1 MFALVAF
8 ILFRKKSTL
17 TPATHLHGLN
27 SCLSFRIKGKVTMD
41 TREIEPEGY
50 DVPAVEAW
58 IAGNVAGLTPP
69 FTWTRLQGGHS
80 NLTYRIDDTEGR
92 PAVIR
97 RPPQGELLPKAHDM
111 SREWAL
117 ISALGPTPVP
127 VAPAMGFCEDP
138 DVTGAW
144 FYVMGL
150 IDGRPLYNSADTEA
164 WVPEARRPALA
175 WSFVDVLADLHALE
189 PDAIGLGDLGKK
201 EDYVGRQLRT
211 WFRSWTSSMTDADY
225 DDARA
230 HELQEFFS
238 SNIPDQGPARVVH
251 GDYGLH
257 NCLIGPDADVAA
269 VVDWE
274 ISTLGDPLADLAYA
288 LNQWAEP
295 SEGREGAATAL
306 PGFPKRAELA
316 ARYAERSGRD
326 LSMLDYYIGFNWWK
340 TACIVHGVYA
350 RYCAGKKSA
359 DGVDLGDLRKRI
371 GQSLDFSAQALTSM
385 R

>member
-1 MFALVAF
+1 MEQQE
-8 ILFRKKSTL
+8 T
-17 TPATHLHGLN
+17 
-27 SCLSFRIKGKVTMD
+27 
-41 TREIEPEGY
+41 EPEGY
-50 DVPAVEAW
+50 NVAAVEAW
-58 IAGNVAGLTPP
+58 IADNVSGLTPP

-92 PAVIR
+92 AAVVR

-117 ISALGPTPVP
+117 ISALGATPVP
-127 VAPAMGFCEDP
+127 VAPAMAFCESP

-150 IDGRPLYNSADTEA
+150 IDGRPLYNSTDTEA
-164 WVPEARRPALA
+164 RVPKELRPTLA
-175 WSFVDVLADLHALE
+175 WSFVDVLAELHALD
-189 PDAIGLGDLGKK
+189 PDEIGLGELGKK
-201 EDYVGRQLRT
+201 ENYVGRQLRT
-211 WFRSWTSSMTDADY
+211 WFRSWTSSVADAEY
-225 DDARA
+225 DDPRA
-230 HELQEFFS
+230 HELQEFFAA
-238 SNIPDQGPARVVH
+238 NIPDQGPARVVH

-257 NCLIGPDADVAA
+257 NCLIGSDAGVAA

-295 SEGREGAATAL
+295 GEGREGAATAL
-306 PGFPKRAELA
+306 PGFPSRAELA

-326 LSMLDYYIGFNWWK
+326 LSLLDYYIGFNWWK

-359 DGVDLGDLRKRI
+359 DGVDLDDLRQRI
-371 GQSLDFSAQALTSM
+371 GQSLDRSSRALASI